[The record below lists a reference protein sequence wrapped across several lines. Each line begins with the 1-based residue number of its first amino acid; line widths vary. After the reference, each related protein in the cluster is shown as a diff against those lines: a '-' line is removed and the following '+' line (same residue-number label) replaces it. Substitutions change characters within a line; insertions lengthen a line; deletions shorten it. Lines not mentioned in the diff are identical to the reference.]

1 MNLGDLQFAQRYPFS
16 GTARK
21 IVNETGLNLQD
32 VSEAV
37 AERAQKI
44 ILAAAKQ
51 QKYDPQIGNYEELL
65 QDDVLAFPVA
75 KILLSIIAKP
85 ELYSKF
91 ANMFAKYS
99 FISLQEETDETLC
112 DIAKDLGIIIKFSGN
127 PEEFT
132 EIGML
137 QYLSADFR
145 EDFMKLANQR
155 LEKGKIILSKNEFV
169 RFLSQA
175 IYRKIFSSL
184 PTDTKQIPNSF
195 KTIANSLSKQ
205 AFSESFQ
212 AFNAKLSGNIK
223 ADAFPPCISELYAK
237 MLSGVNLN
245 HTERFTLATFLV
257 SVGMGTEQII
267 AIFRNAPN
275 FNEKISRYQIERIAR
290 NGKQNANYSPASC
303 AKMKSYKLCIR
314 NGELCG
320 NVKHPMQFYRNRAF
334 PRRKPQ

>member
-1 MNLGDLQFAQRYPFS
+1 MNLGDLLFAQRYPFS
-16 GTARK
+16 GIARN

-37 AERAQKI
+37 TERAQKM

-65 QDDVLAFPVA
+65 QNEVLAFPVA

-85 ELYSKF
+85 ELYAKF
-91 ANMFAKYS
+91 AGMFSKSS
-99 FISLQEETDETLC
+99 FVSLQKENDETLQ
-112 DIAKDLGIIIKFSGN
+112 DIAKDLGIKIKFSGN
-127 PEEFT
+127 AEEFA

-137 QYLSADFR
+137 QYLGADFR
-145 EDFMKLANQR
+145 EDFMKLINQR

-175 IYRKIFSSL
+175 IYRKIFTSL
-184 PTDTKQIPNSF
+184 PTDTKGIPDSF
-195 KTIANSLSKQ
+195 RAIANALSKQ

-223 ADAFPPCISELYAK
+223 ADAFPPCISEMYAK
-237 MLSGVNLN
+237 ILSGANLN
-245 HTERFTLATFLV
+245 HTERFTLAAFLV
-257 SVGMGTEQII
+257 SVGMGVEQVI
-267 AIFRNAPN
+267 AVFKNAPN
-275 FNEKISRYQIERIAR
+275 FNEKITRYQIERIAGSG
-290 NGKQNANYSPASC
+290 NKTNYAPASC

-320 NVKHPMQFYRNRAF
+320 NIKHPMQFYRSRAF
-334 PRRKPQ
+334 PRRKPR